1 LHITINEKTRIMEA
15 ELNTE
20 RQIVADEISNL
31 KIMIAELS
39 KYDSISAQFQA
50 EDFTQ
55 ILNAKIEY
63 RKTLY

>member
-1 LHITINEKTRIMEA
+1 MES